1 MIFDQPPSAITT
13 PELPNRTRLV
23 PFERHLSAIRW
34 QFVRGV
40 LIGILVSS
48 AVAIP
53 AFKYSSIRQHRASSH
68 KTSGQTAVG
77 SSEPQTASPQRMS
90 TSDVAG
96 TSSPTP
102 ILLKSQ
108 PSKLGNAPPGKPV
121 EPPVAKQLSKSPVP
135 VPVNQPAPLR
145 VPSIPEPK
153 PTPKTVTS
161 TPEELWSS
169 VRAGD
174 TRAAVALADL
184 YLHGDGVSQNCDQA
198 RVLLA
203 AASKENN
210 AEAIRKLQD
219 LDQNGCPAP

>member
-1 MIFDQPPSAITT
+1 
-13 PELPNRTRLV
+13 
-23 PFERHLSAIRW
+23 
-34 QFVRGV
+34 
-40 LIGILVSS
+40 
-48 AVAIP
+48 
-53 AFKYSSIRQHRASSH
+53 
-68 KTSGQTAVG
+68 
-77 SSEPQTASPQRMS
+77 
-90 TSDVAG
+90 
-96 TSSPTP
+96 
-102 ILLKSQ
+102 
-108 PSKLGNAPPGKPV
+108 
-121 EPPVAKQLSKSPVP
+121 VAKQLSKSPVP
-135 VPVNQPAPLR
+135 IPVNQPAPLT